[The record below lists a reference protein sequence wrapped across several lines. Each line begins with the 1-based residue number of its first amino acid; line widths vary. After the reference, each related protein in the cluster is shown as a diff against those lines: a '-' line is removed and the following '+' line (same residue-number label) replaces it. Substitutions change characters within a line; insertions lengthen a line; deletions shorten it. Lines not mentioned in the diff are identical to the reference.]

1 MSQLI
6 LQEIDSPETPL
17 TTKVTIYAKAD
28 GLVYS
33 KNDAGEET
41 LLSNRDF
48 ILLDH
53 IGAANPHPQ
62 YLLKD
67 SAGQMQYV
75 TIGNVELLNKKIYL
89 AYQPANPLY
98 VQVDLKQGGG
108 PLFYGEDFIVSGNEI
123 QWTGLGYESLAEL
136 GDKLRIRYDKYNA
149 DPVLTGPEFVL
160 IDHIGAANPHP
171 QYLLKANSNYVQYNT
186 VSSSN
191 VTNKKIVLDRT
202 PLNPQFVQV
211 DIKEG
216 GGSLFFG
223 VDFIVEGNEL
233 KWEGYEYEYIVSVD
247 DKLRIVYN
255 AT

>member
-6 LQEIDSPETPL
+6 LQEISPPETPL
-17 TTKVTIYAKAD
+17 TAKVTIYAKSD

-62 YLLKD
+62 YILKD
-67 SAGQMQYV
+67 NAGHVQYF
-75 TIGNVELLNKKIYL
+75 TITNIELTNKKIIL
-89 AYQPANPLY
+89 ASTPAIPQN

-108 PLFYGEDFIVSGNEI
+108 YLEYGIDFTVVGNEVR
-123 QWTGLGYESLAEL
+123 WTGLGYEILAEV
-136 GDKLRIRYDKYNA
+136 GDKFRISYDKYNA
-149 DPVLTGPEFVL
+149 DPVLSGPEFVL

-171 QYLLKANSNYVQYNT
+171 QYQLKANSRYIQYITLNST
-186 VSSSN
+186 QVS
-191 VTNKKIVLDRT
+191 NKKIILDNL
-202 PLNPQFVQV
+202 PVNPQYIQV

-216 GGSLFFG
+216 GGALFFG
-223 VDFIVEGNEL
+223 VDFIVTGNEL
-233 KWEGYEYEYIVSVD
+233 TWEGYEYDNLAGVG
-247 DKLRIVYN
+247 DKLRIIYN
-255 AT
+255 HL